1 MIAPKLYDKTEREFV
16 SLGFGF
22 LSDAKNIRVTS
33 GINAPPQLEMEY
45 PVTGRR
51 FGDLQNGRII
61 YATTDPDGRPQ
72 PFEIY
77 HMEKPLLGVCR
88 VHAWHIGHKLMGYT
102 VRPFTAANPQQAA
115 QMMTSGAVVAPHE
128 FAISAEITSSVPMT
142 VATPRSVWSL
152 LGGQRGSM
160 LDVYGTGE
168 WEFDHFDVR
177 LKSRIGADNGAT
189 VRYGVNLK
197 TCEQDENISNCWTA
211 VQPYWYSQVDGT
223 LVVLPEETIST
234 GTFDYVRI
242 LALDLTAEF
251 ETQPTV
257 EQLRS
262 RTKQYISSNRVGVPS
277 VGLDVD
283 FIPLEQTAEYQDMPF
298 LKSIRL
304 GDSVTVDFP
313 TAYDPDTGRPTAMVQ
328 ATARAVE
335 TVWLPL
341 VGRYE
346 KIRLGE
352 KRANFVKEVV
362 TQKKELAWVMSRV
375 GR

>member
-1 MIAPKLYDKTEREFV
+1 MITPKLYSENEREFV

-33 GINAPPQLEMEY
+33 GINAPPQLEMDY

-51 FGDLQNGRII
+51 FGELLNRRII
-61 YATTDPDGRPQ
+61 YSTTGPDGEPQ
-72 PFEIY
+72 PFRIY
-77 HMEKPLLGVCR
+77 RITKPLAGACR
-88 VHAWHIGHKLMGYT
+88 VYARHIAHDLMGYS
-102 VRPFTAANPQQAA
+102 VRPFTAANPQAAA
-115 QMMTSGAVVAPHE
+115 QMLTTGAVVENHE
-128 FAISAEITSSVPMT
+128 FIITAVISSNVVMA
-142 VATPRSVWSL
+142 VATPRSIWSL

-160 LDVYGTGE
+160 LDVYGKGE
-168 WEFDHFDVR
+168 WEFDHFAAR
-177 LKSRIGADNGAT
+177 LKPRIGSNNGAR
-189 VRYGVNLK
+189 VRYGVNLR
-197 TCEQDENISNCWTA
+197 TCEQDENIANCWTA
-211 VQPYWYSQVDGT
+211 VQPYWYNQVDGT

-234 GTFDYVRI
+234 GTFDYTRI

-251 ETQPTV
+251 ETAPTV

-262 RTKQYISSNRVGVPS
+262 RAKQYINSNRVGVPA

-283 FIPLEQTAEYQDMPF
+283 FVPLEQTVEYKDMPF

-313 TAYDPDTGRPTAMVQ
+313 TAYDPETGRPTAMVQ

-335 TVWLPL
+335 AVWLPL

-346 KIRLGE
+346 KLRLGE
-352 KRANFVKEVV
+352 KRANFVKEVAQ
-362 TQKKELAWVMSRV
+362 QKKELAWVMSKVR
-375 GR
+375 

>member
-1 MIAPKLYDKTEREFV
+1 MIAPKLYSENEREFV

-22 LSDAKNIRVTS
+22 LADAKNIRVTS
-33 GINAPPQLEMEY
+33 VINAPPQLDMDY
-45 PVTGRR
+45 PVTGWR
-51 FGDLQNGRII
+51 FGELLNRRII
-61 YATTDPDGRPQ
+61 YSTTGPDGKPQ
-72 PFEIY
+72 PFRIY
-77 HMEKPLLGVCR
+77 RITKPLGGVCKVYAR
-88 VHAWHIGHKLMGYT
+88 HIAHDLMGYS
-102 VRPFTAANPQQAA
+102 VRPFTAANPQAAA
-115 QMMTSGAVVAPHE
+115 QMLTAGAVVEKHE
-128 FAISAEITSSVPMT
+128 FTITAEISSSVAMT
-142 VATPRSVWSL
+142 VATPRSIWSL

-160 LDVYGTGE
+160 LDVYGKGE
-168 WEFDHFDVR
+168 WEFDHFGAV
-177 LKSRIGADNGAT
+177 LKSRIGADNGAR
-189 VRYGVNLK
+189 VRYGVNLR
-197 TCEQDENISNCWTA
+197 TCEQDENLANCWTA
-211 VQPYWYSQVDGT
+211 VQPYWYNQADDT

-234 GTFDYVRI
+234 GSFDYTRI

-251 ETQPTV
+251 GTAPTV

-262 RTKQYISSNRVGVPS
+262 RAKQYISSNRVGVPA

-283 FIPLEQTAEYQDMPF
+283 FVPLEQTAEYQDMPF

-313 TAYDPDTGRPTAMVQ
+313 TAYDPETGRPTAMVQ

-352 KRANFVKEVV
+352 KRANFVKEVAL
-362 TQKKELAWVMSRV
+362 QKKERAWGMAKVR
-375 GR
+375 

>member
-1 MIAPKLYDKTEREFV
+1 MVPKLYGENEREFV

-22 LSDAKNIRVTS
+22 LADAKNIRVTS
-33 GINAPPQLEMEY
+33 GVNAPPKLEMEY

-61 YATTDPDGRPQ
+61 YATTGPDGRPQ

-88 VHAWHIGHKLMGYT
+88 VYAWHIAHKLMGYT

-115 QMMTSGAVVAPHE
+115 RMLTSGAVVEKHE
-128 FAISAEITSSVPMT
+128 FTITAEISSSVAMT
-142 VATPRSVWSL
+142 VATPRSIWSL

-160 LDVYGTGE
+160 LDVYGAGE
-168 WEFDHFDVR
+168 WEFDHFAVR
-177 LKSRIGADNGAT
+177 LKPRIGADNGAT
-189 VRYGVNLK
+189 VRYGVNLR
-197 TCEQDENISNCWTA
+197 TCEQDENIANCWTA
-211 VQPYWYSQVDGT
+211 VQPYWYSQADGT
-223 LVVLPEETIST
+223 LVVLPEATIST

-251 ETQPTV
+251 EVQPTV
-257 EQLRS
+257 DELRS
-262 RTKQYISSNRVGVPS
+262 RAKQYISSNRVGVPA

-283 FIPLEQTAEYQDMPF
+283 FVPLEQTAEYQGMPF
-298 LKSIRL
+298 LKSIGL

-352 KRANFVKEVV
+352 KRANFVKEVAL
-362 TQKKELAWVMSRV
+362 QKKELAWVMSKVR
-375 GR
+375 